1 MSVLVTD
8 IRQAIQALSGV
19 NDLTFEGIPCT
30 VSDINTNE
38 MTCTCTPINGD
49 AEFFDVLLNADA
61 DKGFTLIPANNSV
74 VIVQQTSQATAY
86 VSMVSKVDQIYL
98 AGDAN
103 GGLVKVQVLN
113 AALNNLQT
121 EINTLKATLS
131 SNLTLMGA
139 ALSGVDGGVTSTQAG
154 ILSAL
159 VLPQINISQIENTT
173 VQHGN
178 G

>member
-8 IRQAIQALSGV
+8 IRQAIQALSGF

-30 VSDINTNE
+30 VSDINTTE

-61 DKGFTLIPANNSV
+61 DKGFTLIPAKNSV

-121 EINTLKATLS
+121 EINTLKIAITA
-131 SNLTLMGA
+131 LMAGYA
-139 ALSGVDGGVTSTQAG
+139 PIDGGVALSTFT
-154 ILSAL
+154 AL

-173 VQHGN
+173 VKHGN

>member
-19 NDLTFEGIPCT
+19 NDLTFEGIPCK
-30 VSDINTNE
+30 VSDINTTE

-61 DKGFTLIPANNSV
+61 DKGFTLIPADKSV

-121 EINTLKATLS
+121 EINTLKVAITA
-131 SNLTLMGA
+131 LMAGYA
-139 ALSGVDGGVTSTQAG
+139 PIDGGVALSTFT
-154 ILSAL
+154 AL
-159 VLPQINISQIENTT
+159 VLPQINISQIENQT
-173 VQHGN
+173 VKHGN

>member
-1 MSVLVTD
+1 MSVQVTD
-8 IRQAIQALSGV
+8 IRQAIQSLSGL
-19 NDLTFEGIPCT
+19 NDLQYEGVLCN
-30 VSDINTNE
+30 VSDIDLATF
-38 MTCTCTPINGD
+38 TCTCTPTNGD
-49 AEFFDVLLNADA
+49 AEFYDVLLNADA
-61 DKGFTLIPANNSV
+61 DKGFTLIPANGSV

-86 VSMVSKVDQIYL
+86 VSMVSKVDQVYI

-173 VQHGN
+173 VKHGN

>member
-1 MSVLVTD
+1 MSKEVTD
-8 IRQAIQALSGV
+8 IRQAIQALSGITE
-19 NDLTFEGIPCT
+19 LTYEGVACK
-30 VSDINTNE
+30 VSDIDLATF
-38 MTCTCTPINGD
+38 TCTCTPINGD

-61 DKGFTLIPANNSV
+61 EKGFTLIPKDGSV

-121 EINTLKATLS
+121 EINTLKIAITA
-131 SNLTLMGA
+131 LMAGYAPIDGGA
-139 ALSGVDGGVTSTQAG
+139 ALGVFTS
-154 ILSAL
+154 L
-159 VLPQINISQIENTT
+159 VLPQINISQIENNT
-173 VQHGN
+173 VKHGN

>member
-19 NDLTFEGIPCT
+19 NDLTFEGIPCK
-30 VSDINTNE
+30 VSDINTTE

-121 EINTLKATLS
+121 EINTLKVAITA
-131 SNLTLMGA
+131 LMAGYA
-139 ALSGVDGGVTSTQAG
+139 PIDGGVALSTFT
-154 ILSAL
+154 AL

-173 VQHGN
+173 VKHGN

>member
-19 NDLTFEGIPCT
+19 NDLTFEGIPCK
-30 VSDINTNE
+30 VSDINTTE

-121 EINTLKATLS
+121 EINTLKA
-131 SNLTLMGA
+131 LTGTA
-139 ALSGVDGGVTSTQAG
+139 IAVYSG
-154 ILSAL
+154 ILDSGASAATFNAA
-159 VLPQINISQIENTT
+159 VLPQINISQIENTK

>member
-19 NDLTFEGIPCT
+19 NDLTFEGIPCK
-30 VSDINTNE
+30 VSDINTTE

-103 GGLVKVQVLN
+103 GGLVKIDDLKSQYDAMV
-113 AALNNLQT
+113 AAFKVA
-121 EINTLKATLS
+121 IAAGFS
-131 SNLTLMGA
+131 
-139 ALSGVDGGVTSTQAG
+139 ALSGLDGGAS
-154 ILSAL
+154 LSAFNASASS
-159 VLPQINISQIENTT
+159 VLNLNKTTLENQT
-173 VQHGN
+173 VKHGN

>member
-30 VSDINTNE
+30 VSDINTTE

-61 DKGFTLIPANNSV
+61 DKGFTLIPAKNSV

-121 EINTLKATLS
+121 EINTLKA
-131 SNLTLMGA
+131 LTGTA
-139 ALSGVDGGVTSTQAG
+139 IAVYSG
-154 ILSAL
+154 ILDSGASAATFNAA
-159 VLPQINISQIENTT
+159 VLPQINISQIENTK

>member
-19 NDLTFEGIPCT
+19 NDLTFEGIPCK
-30 VSDINTNE
+30 VSDINTTE

-121 EINTLKATLS
+121 EINTLKVAITA
-131 SNLTLMGA
+131 LMAGYA
-139 ALSGVDGGVTSTQAG
+139 PIDGGVALSTFT
-154 ILSAL
+154 AL
-159 VLPQINISQIENTT
+159 VLPQINISQIENQT
-173 VQHGN
+173 VKHGN

>member
-19 NDLTFEGIPCT
+19 NDLTFEGIPCK
-30 VSDINTNE
+30 VSDINTTE

-86 VSMVSKVDQIYL
+86 VSMVSKVDQVYL

-103 GGLVKVQVLN
+103 GGLVKIDDLKSQYDAMV
-113 AALNNLQT
+113 AAFKVA
-121 EINTLKATLS
+121 IAAGFS
-131 SNLTLMGA
+131 
-139 ALSGVDGGVTSTQAG
+139 ALSGLDGGAS
-154 ILSAL
+154 LSAFNASASS
-159 VLPQINISQIENTT
+159 VLNLNKTTLQNTK

>member
-1 MSVLVTD
+1 MSVQVTD
-8 IRQAIQALSGV
+8 IRQAIQSLSGL
-19 NDLTFEGIPCT
+19 NDLQYEGVLCK
-30 VSDINTNE
+30 VSDIDLATF
-38 MTCTCTPINGD
+38 TCTCTPTNGD
-49 AEFFDVLLNADA
+49 AEFYDVLLNADA
-61 DKGFTLIPANNSV
+61 DKGFTLIPANDSV

-86 VSMVSKVDQIYL
+86 VSMVSKVDQVYI

-121 EINTLKATLS
+121 EINTLKIAITA
-131 SNLTLMGA
+131 LMAGYA
-139 ALSGVDGGVTSTQAG
+139 PIDGGVALSTFT
-154 ILSAL
+154 AL

-173 VQHGN
+173 VKHGN

>member
-1 MSVLVTD
+1 MSVTVTD
-8 IRQAIQALSGV
+8 LRQAIQALSGL
-19 NDLTFEGIPCT
+19 NDISFEGVLCK
-30 VSDINTNE
+30 VSDIDLATF
-38 MTCTCTPINGD
+38 TCTCTPINGD

-103 GGLVKVQVLN
+103 GGLVKVQDLVSKLN
-113 AALNNLQT
+113 ALENKVNSLIIACSSQVVTLAPSGVFALAPFFTSVTPLTPTQQT
-121 EINTLKATLS
+121 EL
-131 SNLTLMGA
+131 
-139 ALSGVDGGVTSTQAG
+139 
-154 ILSAL
+154 
-159 VLPQINISQIENTT
+159 ENTT
-173 VQHGN
+173 VKHGN

>member
-30 VSDINTNE
+30 ASNINTTE

-61 DKGFTLIPANNSV
+61 DKGFTLIPADKSV

-103 GGLVKVQVLN
+103 GGLVKIDDLKSQYDAMV
-113 AALNNLQT
+113 AAFKVA
-121 EINTLKATLS
+121 IAAGFS
-131 SNLTLMGA
+131 
-139 ALSGVDGGVTSTQAG
+139 ALSGLDGGAS
-154 ILSAL
+154 LSAFNASASS
-159 VLPQINISQIENTT
+159 VLNLNKTTLENQT
-173 VQHGN
+173 VKHGN

>member
-30 VSDINTNE
+30 VSDINTTE

-103 GGLVKVQVLN
+103 GGLVKVQDLVSKLN
-113 AALNNLQT
+113 ALENKVNSLIVACSSQVVTLAPSGVFALAPFFTSVTPLTPTQQT
-121 EINTLKATLS
+121 EL
-131 SNLTLMGA
+131 
-139 ALSGVDGGVTSTQAG
+139 
-154 ILSAL
+154 
-159 VLPQINISQIENTT
+159 ENTT

>member
-8 IRQAIQALSGV
+8 IRQAIQALSGF

-30 VSDINTNE
+30 VSDINTTE

-74 VIVQQTSQATAY
+74 VIVQQPSQATEY

-103 GGLVKVQVLN
+103 GGLVKVQDLVSK
-113 AALNNLQT
+113 LNNLENKVNSLIVACSSQVVTLAPSGLFALAPFFTSVTPLTPTQQT
-121 EINTLKATLS
+121 EL
-131 SNLTLMGA
+131 
-139 ALSGVDGGVTSTQAG
+139 
-154 ILSAL
+154 
-159 VLPQINISQIENTT
+159 ENQT
-173 VQHGN
+173 VKHGN